1 MPHRRDQRDGA
12 RRHGAGDDLFVE
24 APQILEASAAARD
37 DDQVGPRHGS
47 ADDQPV
53 EAVDGGGDLDRAGL
67 ALHPHRPD
75 QNVAGEAVGEPVQNV
90 ADHGTRGRS
99 DHADD
104 ARQIRERQLAMGIE
118 QALGG
123 ERAFPLL
130 EQRHEGADAGRL
142 EIVDD
147 DLVGRFVGI
156 GGDPA
161 FDYDLEPL
169 LRLELEPLKGA
180 PPDERVDDGVLVL
193 ELEVA
198 VARAVLTVEVGDLA
212 AELHQPVGL
221 LHGALE
227 REGKLGD
234 GIFDE
239 IGRRV
244 CGGFSHSRSAVPF
257 CFCRPRA
264 REAA

>member
-1 MPHRRDQRDGA
+1 
-12 RRHGAGDDLFVE
+12 
-24 APQILEASAAARD
+24 
-37 DDQVGPRHGS
+37 
-47 ADDQPV
+47 
-53 EAVDGGGDLDRAGL
+53 
-67 ALHPHRPD
+67 
-75 QNVAGEAVGEPVQNV
+75 
-90 ADHGTRGRS
+90 
-99 DHADD
+99 
-104 ARQIRERQLAMGIE
+104 MGIE

-123 ERAFPLL
+123 ERALPLL

-147 DLVGRFVGI
+147 DLIGRFVGI

-239 IGRRV
+239 IGRQSLWWLR
-244 CGGFSHSRSAVPF
+244 PF
-257 CFCRPRA
+257 
-264 REAA
+264 